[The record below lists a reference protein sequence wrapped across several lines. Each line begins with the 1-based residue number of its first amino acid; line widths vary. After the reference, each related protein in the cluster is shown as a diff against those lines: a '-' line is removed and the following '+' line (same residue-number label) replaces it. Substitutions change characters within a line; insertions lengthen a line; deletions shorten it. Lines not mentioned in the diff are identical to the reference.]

1 MIFFRKRREAV
12 ALTIATA
19 CNHLGIARSSV
30 NVDIHFTSG
39 RAIKRLNA
47 LHRGVDKCTDVLS
60 FPNLEINAGELPT
73 VEKFAIDVNPET
85 GLLELGTIFICERV
99 ARKQARK
106 LGHSL
111 LREVCFLALHGFLHL
126 LGYDHKTDEEEATMI
141 AVQQE
146 IMQKLGVK

>member
-1 MIFFRKRREAV
+1 MIFFRRRRESV
-12 ALTIATA
+12 ALTISTA

-30 NVDIHFTSG
+30 NVDVHFTSG

-47 LHRGVDKCTDVLS
+47 LHRGEDKCTDVLS
-60 FPNLEINAGELPT
+60 FPNLEIKAGELPT
-73 VEKFAIDVNPET
+73 AERFAIDVNPET

-99 ARKQARK
+99 AKKQAKK

-111 LREVCFLALHGFLHL
+111 EREVAFLALHGFLHL
-126 LGYDHKTDEEEATMI
+126 LGFDHKSDEEEAAMI

-146 IMQKLGVK
+146 IMSKLGVR